1 MASSAAA
8 AAADHTVSPIL
19 PRRTRQRRQSTVD
32 GEDAEL
38 GALGLASELP
48 AVWSQ
53 RAELDKQPV
62 NKKDRHQVGSRVSC
76 AATCFDSKQG
86 LAKWSRQTFGEGG
99 GATHVYGTVRELV
112 DDVGE
117 RQNRKHSIHELRA
130 RTRTWHSCIG
140 QGGGAPYTRRGV
152 VC

>member
-62 NKKDRHQVGSRVSC
+62 NKKGHHQVGSCVSC
-76 AATCFDSKQG
+76 AARCFDSKQG
-86 LAKWSRQTFGEGG
+86 LAKRSRQTFGEGG
-99 GATHVYGTVRELV
+99 GETRVYGTVRELV
-112 DDVGE
+112 QDDVGG
-117 RQNRKHSIHELRA
+117 RNRKDSIHELRA

>member
-32 GEDAEL
+32 GEEAEL
-38 GALGLASELP
+38 GALDLASELP

-62 NKKDRHQVGSRVSC
+62 NKEDHHQVGSRVSC
-76 AATCFDSKQG
+76 AARCFDSKQG
-86 LAKWSRQTFGEGG
+86 LAKWSR
-99 GATHVYGTVRELV
+99 VCLRLSVRAHML
-112 DDVGE
+112 
-117 RQNRKHSIHELRA
+117 
-130 RTRTWHSCIG
+130 TTCTSCS
-140 QGGGAPYTRRGV
+140 QAAVVLPSLDRLYVWRGDA
-152 VC
+152 

>member
-8 AAADHTVSPIL
+8 AAADHPVSPVL

-32 GEDAEL
+32 DEDAEL
-38 GALGLASELP
+38 GALDLASELP
-48 AVWSQ
+48 AISQ

-62 NKKDRHQVGSRVSC
+62 NKKDHHQVGTRVSC
-76 AATCFDSKQG
+76 AARCFDSKQG
-86 LAKWSRQTFGEGG
+86 LAKWSRHMFGEGG
-99 GATHVYGTVRELV
+99 GETRVYGTVRELV
-112 DDVGE
+112 QDDVGG
-117 RQNRKHSIHELRA
+117 RNRKDSIHELRA
-130 RTRTWHSCIG
+130 RRRTWHSCIG